1 MKLIGSIQIQPEENF
16 RKTHDNSSVKNKK
29 DQKDESR
36 KKTNKNSVE
45 ESEDFFPLL
54 WEQWKTPSVW
64 WKVSVNL
71 CK

>member
-36 KKTNKNSVE
+36 KETNKNKG
-45 ESEDFFPLL
+45 DP
-54 WEQWKTPSVW
+54 
-64 WKVSVNL
+64 
-71 CK
+71 